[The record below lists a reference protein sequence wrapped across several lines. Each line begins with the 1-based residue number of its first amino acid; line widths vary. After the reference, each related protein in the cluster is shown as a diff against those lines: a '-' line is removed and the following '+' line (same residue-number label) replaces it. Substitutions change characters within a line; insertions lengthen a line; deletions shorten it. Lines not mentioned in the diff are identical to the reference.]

1 MKHLFVYGTLL
12 QSENTFG
19 HYVQNHSKYL
29 TKGRFEGRLFNIG
42 EYPGAVQE
50 PGSDSFVLG
59 SIVLLKHP
67 EEALNLMDAYEGF
80 GAEQPQPNEFV
91 RSEIEIDSEFGT
103 IRCWTYLYNHPVEQF
118 YQIKNGDYLK
128 FLAEKHKKT
137 PE

>member
-19 HYVQNHSKYL
+19 HYVKNHSKYL

-59 SIVLLKHP
+59 SIVLLKNP
-67 EEALNLMDAYEGF
+67 EEALKVMDAYEGF
-80 GAEQPQPNEFV
+80 GAEQPQPNEFI
-91 RSEIEIDSEFGT
+91 RCEIEIESEVET
-103 IRCWTYLYNHPVEQF
+103 IRCWTYLYNHPVEHL
-118 YQIKNGDYLK
+118 YQIEEGDYLK
-128 FLAEKHKKT
+128 FLAKK
-137 PE
+137 P